1 MVNINPDFIL
11 PFIESTHTTF
21 ELMMNR
27 KIKRKDV
34 YIKKN
39 YVMFGDISGVV
50 GVSGKMCGTSSVSL
64 PAEFAVDVVGDMM
77 GEDVAGGIGDM
88 VVHDGVGEIINM
100 VAGGA
105 RTTLGTTQLK
115 IECTLPTIIS
125 GRGHELY
132 HRCDTT
138 SVSMIFET
146 DRGEEFAID
155 ICTQEM
161 ITA

>member
-1 MVNINPDFIL
+1 MQNINLDFIL
-11 PFIESTHTTF
+11 PFIESAQTTF

-34 YIKKN
+34 YVKKN
-39 YVMFGDISGVV
+39 FVMFGDISGVV
-50 GVSGKMCGTSSVSL
+50 GISGKMCGTSSVSL
-64 PAEFAVDVVGDMM
+64 PAEFAVDVIGDMM
-77 GEDVAGGIGDM
+77 GDEVSGGIGDM

-105 RTTLGTTQLK
+105 KTVLGTTPLK
-115 IECTLPTIIS
+115 FQCTLPTIIS

-132 HRCDTT
+132 HRGDTT

-146 DRGEEFAID
+146 DRGEEFALD

-161 ITA
+161 TVS